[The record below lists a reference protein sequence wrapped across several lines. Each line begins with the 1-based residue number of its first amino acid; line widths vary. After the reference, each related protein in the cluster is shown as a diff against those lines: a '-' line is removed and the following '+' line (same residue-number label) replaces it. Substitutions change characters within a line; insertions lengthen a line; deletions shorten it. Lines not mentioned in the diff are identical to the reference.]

1 MTRKKKAGS
10 LLETARQ
17 GDRLETLKKLRD
29 ELCDCIDQT
38 VSVREIAPLTRQ
50 LVTVLE
56 QIDELEGSPS
66 AKKRQGAEVT
76 PIEVLFNKQPKRRK
90 PTAI

>member
-1 MTRKKKAGS
+1 MTRTRKTKGS
-10 LLETARQ
+10 LLDTAQ
-17 GDRLETLKKLRD
+17 GNDRLETLKRLRD

-56 QIDELEGSPS
+56 QIDELEGGSS
-66 AKKRQGAEVT
+66 QKRKEAEVT

-90 PTAI
+90 TASG